1 LADIWVLTDGK
12 PGHINQSLGL
22 AEALIRLRSNFTL
35 RQLPVTSGLGL
46 LAEDEPPR
54 LIISAGRRTHLWSWL
69 CKMRYGSKSVVLMRP
84 SLPLCLFDLAFVP
97 EHDVVGSR
105 ASTRFFQTRGALNR
119 MRPGEKVPQS
129 ALILVGGPSKHVAW
143 DSISVQ
149 DKIQRIFEENNDIQ
163 LRIVTSRRTPPDF
176 IKTLKAMSGIELILP
191 EMVDANWLP
200 GALSET
206 QRVWVTNDSV
216 SMVFEALTAGCV
228 VSLIGLESTLNSRT
242 QRGMQMLLESGTVDY
257 STAFNSALKVSPLAE
272 AERCAQILLD
282 RNFL

>member
-1 LADIWVLTDGK
+1 MADIWVLTDGK
-12 PGHINQSLGL
+12 PGHVNQSLGL

-35 RQLPVTSGLGL
+35 RQLPVTSGWGL

-69 CKMRYGSKSVVLMRP
+69 CKIRYGSKSVVLMRP

-191 EMVDANWLP
+191 EVVDANWLP

-206 QRVWVTNDSV
+206 QRVWVTTDSV

-257 STAFNSALKVSPLAE
+257 STAFNSAL
-272 AERCAQILLD
+272 
-282 RNFL
+282 

>member
-143 DSISVQ
+143 DSISVRG
-149 DKIQRIFEENNDIQ
+149 KIQRIFEENNDIQ

-272 AERCAQILLD
+272 AERCAQIILEKEWL
-282 RNFL
+282 